1 MNKVLIIGPGSYGLC
16 LSEVLQNN
24 KDNEIYLLGKS
35 EEKLSQIQSGN
46 FIVFDHKIKPVKDFY
61 TDYSSCFNQRYD
73 LIIFA
78 VPSKELSKLVNEIS
92 KYINYSVNIIN
103 TSKGMKDENNYW
115 CDYFLKL
122 NKNFK
127 YSYLS
132 GPSFAEEVIKK
143 EKTICNLCSNN
154 ISNFL
159 LINSIFNSNYF
170 KLVYLKQVKPYEFI
184 GSAKNAI
191 ALCFGIINALTKS
204 QNTIYALLSE
214 FMLDLRKIIEKK
226 INFSKKIDYL
236 SYCSLGDIVMC
247 SNSSKSRNFS
257 YGYDFIKLSKED
269 LESKYSNMT
278 IEGIRTLNF
287 LKSIINEYNLETKL
301 FNLFANFINGYIS
314 VDELLNN
321 LIN

>member
-1 MNKVLIIGPGSYGLC
+1 
-16 LSEVLQNN
+16 
-24 KDNEIYLLGKS
+24 
-35 EEKLSQIQSGN
+35 
-46 FIVFDHKIKPVKDFY
+46 
-61 TDYSSCFNQRYD
+61 DYSSCFSQRYD

-191 ALCFGIINALTKS
+191 ALCFGIINALTNS

-214 FMLDLRKIIEKK
+214 FMLDLRKIIKKK

-269 LESKYSNMT
+269 LESKYNNMT

-287 LKSIINEYNLETKL
+287 LKSIIDEYNLETKL